1 MSNSAPLVDRA
12 QLMRNRLR
20 ATRIGGDFFLHDEA
34 RLEIQDRLNMV
45 NKSFTSVA
53 IVTGFPELWKAWF
66 PAATIVPDDDVLA
79 LSERAHDLVIHAM
92 SLHWANDPVGQLIQ
106 CNRALKPDG
115 LMIAAFFGDQT
126 LHELRSCLSQAEI
139 QYSGGLSPRVLP
151 MGELRDLG
159 GLLQRAS
166 FALPVADKTTTNV
179 TFSSLTHLI
188 HELRAM
194 GETSALQARLRQ
206 NTPPALFELAET
218 LYHEHFSD
226 SARLRATFDM
236 VFLTGWAPDASQP
249 KPLLPGSAKTRL
261 ADALG
266 SKEFNLPNDADQA

>member
-1 MSNSAPLVDRA
+1 MSNTSPLVDRA

-20 ATRIGGDFFLHDEA
+20 AKRIGGDFFLHHEA
-34 RLEIQDRLNMV
+34 RLEIQDRLDMV
-45 NKSFTSVA
+45 NKPFTSPA
-53 IVTGFPELWKAWF
+53 IVTSFPELWQSWF
-66 PAATIVPDDDVLA
+66 PDATVVADDDVLN
-79 LSERAHDLVIHAM
+79 LQERQHDLVIHAM

-139 QYSGGLSPRVLP
+139 ECSGGLSPRVLP

-166 FALPVADKTTTNV
+166 FALPVADKTTTKV
-179 TFSSLTHLI
+179 TFSSLNQLI
-188 HELRAM
+188 HDLRAM
-194 GETSALQARLRQ
+194 GETSALHARSRK
-206 NTPPALFELAET
+206 TATRALFDLTQT
-218 LYHEHFSD
+218 LYKKHFSD
-226 SARLRATFDM
+226 QDRLNATFDM
-236 VFLTGWAPDASQP
+236 VFLTGWAPDSSQP
-249 KPLLPGSAKTRL
+249 KPLMPGSARTRL

-266 SKEFNLPNDADQA
+266 AKEFNLPNDAPQT